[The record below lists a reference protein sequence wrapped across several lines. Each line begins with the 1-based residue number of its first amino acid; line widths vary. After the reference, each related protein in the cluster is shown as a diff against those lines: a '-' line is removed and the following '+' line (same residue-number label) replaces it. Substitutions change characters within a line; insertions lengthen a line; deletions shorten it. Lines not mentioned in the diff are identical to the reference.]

1 MWILIQSG
9 HGYSPRL
16 DISPILTMCGQCW
29 SVLAKNGFV
38 TPRMTPGLKYMILL
52 LDHTVLAISLA
63 LCLNTMPG
71 LTGQVLVAFEA
82 IILCCKAMLF
92 SKWLLRSCP
101 CYAQVIWKCNI
112 IFMVRPTVNTNLSWE
127 WIFSKT
133 LFKPEEFENPSLEF
147 NCGWKTVW
155 KWKFLESMKSW

>member
-1 MWILIQSG
+1 MWKVCIRSLMLIFSDIHILNTFWKLQKRFIFFIDKIWIFQTVWILIQSG
-9 HGYSPRL
+9 HHYSPRL

-71 LTGQVLVAFEA
+71 LTGQVLVAFEV
-82 IILCCKAMLF
+82 IIFGCKAVLF
-92 SKWLLRSCP
+92 S
-101 CYAQVIWKCNI
+101 
-112 IFMVRPTVNTNLSWE
+112 VNGY
-127 WIFSKT
+127 IKT
-133 LFKPEEFENPSLEF
+133 EHHFY
-147 NCGWKTVW
+147 G
-155 KWKFLESMKSW
+155 